1 MAKRKSKA
9 GREAA
14 STTEARK
21 VPAEEQRFDP
31 TKVNQL
37 NPEAP
42 LTTID
47 MSFLKNA
54 VDEWA
59 GNKGGLM
66 PEEWPEFEMWILRA
80 RIAVARAKRAR
91 EILLRLREVVNET
104 TVGDVHLLSR
114 VRFILEHY
122 K

>member
-1 MAKRKSKA
+1 MAKRKSKT
-9 GREAA
+9 RRTAA
-14 STTEARK
+14 PTTKARK
-21 VPAEEQRFDP
+21 VPTAEQRFDP
-31 TKVNQL
+31 RKAKEL
-37 NPEAP
+37 NPDLP

-54 VDEWA
+54 VDEWS
-59 GNKGGLM
+59 GNKGGMM